1 MIIFSRDK
9 STLLE
14 VQAFSRA
21 GSNLLL
27 KGKIMGAM
35 PMSAI
40 LTPSQARAALRMLGP
55 RMILFILSLPFRRDR
70 T

>member
-14 VQAFSRA
+14 VQSFSRA

-40 LTPSQARAALRMLGP
+40 LTPSQARTALRMLGP
-55 RMILFILSLPFRRDR
+55 RMIFFILSLAFRRDR
-70 T
+70 N